1 MSTVQI
7 SASGD
12 PNSKEA
18 NGDSYA
24 LGRRGGDD

>member
-7 SASGD
+7 SAHSD
-12 PNSKEA
+12 PSSKAATE
-18 NGDSYA
+18 DSYA

>member
-12 PNSKEA
+12 PNSKA
-18 NGDSYA
+18 ATKDSYA